1 MAVMT
6 SATALRG
13 RMRAWFRCDGGSVA
27 RREAARL
34 GRLRWPLCA
43 RLHHAGAI
51 KGTLRA
57 AAGMF
62 FVFFSCV
69 SSCVLGEGIFVG
81 RQSPVLMLL

>member
-1 MAVMT
+1 MALVCT
-6 SATALRG
+6 PLRPFLLSSFIT
-13 RMRAWFRCDGGSVA
+13 RVC
-27 RREAARL
+27 
-34 GRLRWPLCA
+34 
-43 RLHHAGAI
+43 AI

-81 RQSPVLMLL
+81 RQSPVLVLL

>member
-1 MAVMT
+1 MAV
-6 SATALRG
+6 LLPGVKRRDWG
-13 RMRAWFRCDGGSVA
+13 GCDGPCV
-27 RREAARL
+27 
-34 GRLRWPLCA
+34 
-43 RLHHAGAI
+43 HAFITRVCAI